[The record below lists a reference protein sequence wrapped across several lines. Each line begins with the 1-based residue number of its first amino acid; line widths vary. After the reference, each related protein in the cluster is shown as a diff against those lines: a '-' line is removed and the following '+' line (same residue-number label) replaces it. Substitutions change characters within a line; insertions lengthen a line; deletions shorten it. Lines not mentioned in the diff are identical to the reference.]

1 MNRQGTVLVD
11 SMLIVSAIVA
21 VILLGYLLYALI
33 RPERLG

>member
-1 MNRQGTVLVD
+1 MVLVD

>member
-1 MNRQGTVLVD
+1 MVLVE

-33 RPERLG
+33 RPEKLG